1 MRSWL
6 PTSAKRKNYRARAA
20 LNTQHYANDVKKFS
34 VAGNNW
40 YLMALYVEGSAN
52 TPPPAFTFSLSNDGV
67 TFGPEEA
74 LSAGASASDAFLMT
88 PSFVTQRG
96 AVLGVLY
103 GANPLDPERRKN
115 RLVHCQPQLTAT
127 PKGRP
132 FIMRYQRVT
141 GANLL
146 YGTRTAQNYV
156 CKADGPRKLKTGQPT
171 SHTTL

>member
-74 LSAGASASDAFLMT
+74 LFAGASASDVFDDTFICDPGRRCSGGSVRCQSPRPRTSQMT
-88 PSFVTQRG
+88 WKDVCRE
-96 AVLGVLY
+96 
-103 GANPLDPERRKN
+103 LDINASPAM
-115 RLVHCQPQLTAT
+115 LT
-127 PKGRP
+127 
-132 FIMRYQRVT
+132 
-141 GANLL
+141 
-146 YGTRTAQNYV
+146 
-156 CKADGPRKLKTGQPT
+156 
-171 SHTTL
+171 